1 MPLTPEFHEL
11 AAKVRNWGRWG
22 DDDRIGTLNLVD
34 DEARRRAAASVVDG
48 RAFSLAI
55 PLSFDGPQMGFI
67 GRRQNPL
74 HTMIEINAPSVLDP
88 EGPRFSDDMIV
99 LTLQAATHWDG
110 LAHASYDGKLYNGIP
125 ADTIT
130 ADGATELGIDRIRT
144 LVTRGVLLDLAR
156 TKGVEHLE
164 GGYALTPD
172 DLDEAAEA
180 ARVEVLPGDVVLLR
194 TGVMQLLKAGDKL
207 NYNMTAPGPSLQ
219 TVEWFR
225 DHDVAAVAVD
235 HGTFEVF
242 PSEVETMPLPV
253 HLLHL
258 VEMGMTQGQHW
269 DLEELAADC
278 ADDGRYTLPALGLA
292 RAHRARH
299 RLAGEPGRGEVA
311 TPVDGGPARP
321 KRSFGSGRRR
331 RYAARVATEEGPP

>member
-22 DDDRIGTLNLVD
+22 DDDRIGTLNLID
-34 DEARRRAAASVVDG
+34 AEARRRAAASVTSG
-48 RAFSLAI
+48 RALSLAI
-55 PLSFDGPQMGFI
+55 PLSINGPQMGFI
-67 GRRQNPL
+67 GKRQNPL
-74 HTMIEINAPSVLDP
+74 HTMLEINDPSILDA

-110 LAHASYDGKLYNGIP
+110 LAHASYDDKLYNGYP
-125 ADTIT
+125 ADSIT
-130 ADGATELGIDRIRT
+130 AVGSTILGIDHVKT
-144 LVTRGVLLDLAR
+144 LVGRGVLLDVAR
-156 TKGVEHLE
+156 AKGVDQLD
-164 GGYALTPD
+164 GG
-172 DLDEAAEA
+172 
-180 ARVEVLPGDVVLLR
+180 VEVLPGDVVLIR

-225 DHDVAAVAVD
+225 SHDVAAVAVD

-258 VEMGMTQGQHW
+258 VDMGMTQGQHW

-278 ADDGRYTLPALGLA
+278 ADDGQYSFLLSASP
-292 RAHRARH
+292 
-299 RLAGEPGRGEVA
+299 EPVEMGVGSPVNPVA
-311 TPVDGGPARP
+311 V
-321 KRSFGSGRRR
+321 K
-331 RYAARVATEEGPP
+331 

>member
-22 DDDRIGTLNLVD
+22 DDDRIGTLNLID
-34 DEARRRAAASVVDG
+34 AEARRRAAASVVTG

-55 PLSFDGPQMGFI
+55 PLSINGPQMGFI
-67 GRRQNPL
+67 GKRQNPL
-74 HTMIEINAPSVLDP
+74 HTMLEINNPSILDP
-88 EGPRFSDDMIV
+88 EGPQFSDDMIV

-110 LAHASYDGKLYNGIP
+110 LAHASYGGRLYNGYP
-125 ADTIT
+125 ADSINAEGSTI
-130 ADGATELGIDRIRT
+130 LGIDHVKT
-144 LVTRGVLLDLAR
+144 LVGRGILLDVAR
-156 TKGVEHLE
+156 AKGVDQLE
-164 GGYALTPD
+164 GGYPLTPD
-172 DLDEAAEA
+172 DLDAAVELA
-180 ARVEVLPGDVVLLR
+180 GAEVLPGDVVLIR

-207 NYNMTAPGPSLQ
+207 TYNMTAPGPSLQ

-242 PSEVETMPLPV
+242 PSEVDTMPLPV

-258 VEMGMTQGQHW
+258 VDMGMTQGQHW

-278 ADDGRYTLPALGLA
+278 ADDGQYTFLLSASP
-292 RAHRARH
+292 
-299 RLAGEPGRGEVA
+299 EPVEMGVGSPVNPVA
-311 TPVDGGPARP
+311 V
-321 KRSFGSGRRR
+321 K
-331 RYAARVATEEGPP
+331 

>member
-22 DDDRIGTLNLVD
+22 DDDRIGTLNLID
-34 DEARRRAAASVVDG
+34 DEARRRAAASVTSG
-48 RAFSLAI
+48 KSFSLAI
-55 PLSFDGPQMGFI
+55 PLSIDGPQMGFI
-67 GRRQNPL
+67 GKRQNPL
-74 HTMIEINAPSVLDP
+74 HTMLEINNPSILDA

-110 LAHASYDGKLYNGIP
+110 LAHASYDDKLYNGYP
-125 ADTIT
+125 AASIT
-130 ADGATELGIDRIRT
+130 AEGSTILGIDHVRT
-144 LVTRGVLLDLAR
+144 LVGRGVLLDLAR
-156 TKGVEHLE
+156 TKGVDHLE
-164 GGYALTPD
+164 GGYALTPE

-180 ARVEVLPGDVVLLR
+180 AKVEVLPGDVVLLR
-194 TGVMQLLKAGDKL
+194 TGVMTLLTGGDKL
-207 NYNMTAPGPSLQ
+207 AYNMTAPGPSLQ

-258 VEMGMTQGQHW
+258 VDMGMTQGQHW
-269 DLEELAADC
+269 NLEALAADC
-278 ADDGRYTLPALGLA
+278 AEDAQYSFLLSASP
-292 RAHRARH
+292 
-299 RLAGEPGRGEVA
+299 EPVEMGVGSPVNPVA
-311 TPVDGGPARP
+311 V
-321 KRSFGSGRRR
+321 K
-331 RYAARVATEEGPP
+331 

>member
-1 MPLTPEFHEL
+1 
-11 AAKVRNWGRWG
+11 
-22 DDDRIGTLNLVD
+22 
-34 DEARRRAAASVVDG
+34 
-48 RAFSLAI
+48 
-55 PLSFDGPQMGFI
+55 MGFI

-74 HTMIEINAPSVLDP
+74 HTMLEINQPSILDA

-110 LAHASYDGKLYNGIP
+110 LAHASYDDKLYNGYP
-125 ADTIT
+125 ASSIDAEGSHI
-130 ADGATELGIDRIRT
+130 LGIDEVKT
-144 LVTRGVLLDLAR
+144 LVGRGVLLDLAR
-156 TKGVEHLE
+156 TKGVDHLE

-180 ARVEVLPGDVVLLR
+180 AKVEVLPGDVVLLR
-194 TGVMQLLKAGDKL
+194 TGVMSLLKAGDKMA
-207 NYNMTAPGPSLQ
+207 YNMTAPGPSLQ

-225 DHDVAAVAVD
+225 QKDVAAVAVD

-258 VEMGMTQGQHW
+258 VDMGMTQGQHW

-278 ADDGRYTLPALGLA
+278 AEDGRYAFLLSASP
-292 RAHRARH
+292 
-299 RLAGEPGRGEVA
+299 EPVEHGTGSPVNPVA
-311 TPVDGGPARP
+311 V
-321 KRSFGSGRRR
+321 K
-331 RYAARVATEEGPP
+331 